1 MTHCPGTDAL
11 ATIAGALEW
20 DVEQGIKHLSSCE
33 SCASNLHA
41 LRSVH
46 DTFDVRE
53 EVPESVV
60 AGIRAAISASAQQES
75 ARGKRVQSFGD
86 VIEAALAGLTAL
98 AVVNTGG
105 LDVGSTV
112 NASVFVVVATS
123 LFAYRVMRSNH
134 STAVRSSS
142 PSIQ

>member
-1 MTHCPGTDAL
+1 MTSCPGTDAL

-20 DVEQGIKHLSSCE
+20 DVEQGIKHLSRCE
-33 SCASNLHA
+33 TCASNLHA

-46 DTFDVRE
+46 EAFDVRE

-60 AGIRAAISASAQQES
+60 ASIAGAITQSARRER
-75 ARGKRVQSFGD
+75 ARGKRVQSLGD
-86 VIEAALAGLTAL
+86 VIEATLAGFTAL

-105 LDVGSTV
+105 LEVGAAV
-112 NASVFVVVATS
+112 NASVFAVVATS
-123 LFAYRVMRSNH
+123 LFAYRVLRSSH